1 MIEIL
6 RETLARLRRGESVM
20 HVTVLAAQEAPRG
33 AGAKL
38 AVFEDGAVLGTVG
51 GGETERGVIE
61 TARRALKERRSFIEE
76 ARSCGG
82 RATLLFRCVRPEE
95 AETLREALTL
105 AQAGKPARMET
116 RLSGAMEMQAVSG
129 GTGAHAACSE
139 DGETFSELLSA
150 GRAYVFGG
158 GHVSRALC
166 PLLART
172 GFCVTVLDDRE
183 DVLTESAF
191 PDAEARIV
199 GPLAQSAARIS
210 LEPNDF
216 VVVMTHGHHLDY
228 EVLRETLRQPLAY
241 VGMIGSKKK
250 IGAISARLLAD
261 GIPQERVDSVH
272 MPIGLAIGAETPEE
286 IAVSIAAEM
295 IRCRA
300 VRAGSTKL

>member
-1 MIEIL
+1 
-6 RETLARLRRGESVM
+6 
-20 HVTVLAAQEAPRG
+20 
-33 AGAKL
+33 
-38 AVFEDGAVLGTVG
+38 
-51 GGETERGVIE
+51 
-61 TARRALKERRSFIEE
+61 
-76 ARSCGG
+76 
-82 RATLLFRCVRPEE
+82 
-95 AETLREALTL
+95 
-105 AQAGKPARMET
+105 MET

-139 DGETFSELLSA
+139 DGETFSEPLSA

-250 IGAISARLLAD
+250 IGAISARLIAD
-261 GIPQERVDSVH
+261 GIPQERIDSVH
-272 MPIGLAIGAETPEE
+272 MPIGLAIGAETPLRPLSWKEVYLRGLE
-286 IAVSIAAEM
+286 LCAQAMAFREDAIYDPDVLTARMLNFARTGEGVEAMDGRDVLKYAEM
-295 IRCRA
+295 GSRELISYLYRA
-300 VRAGSTKL
+300 LRTLGDFPAECVGCLSEFPAETAAALYLSCAEKEVN

>member
-1 MIEIL
+1 M
-6 RETLARLRRGESVM
+6 
-20 HVTVLAAQEAPRG
+20 
-33 AGAKL
+33 
-38 AVFEDGAVLGTVG
+38 
-51 GGETERGVIE
+51 
-61 TARRALKERRSFIEE
+61 
-76 ARSCGG
+76 
-82 RATLLFRCVRPEE
+82 
-95 AETLREALTL
+95 
-105 AQAGKPARMET
+105 
-116 RLSGAMEMQAVSG
+116 
-129 GTGAHAACSE
+129 
-139 DGETFSELLSA
+139 
-150 GRAYVFGG
+150 
-158 GHVSRALC
+158 
-166 PLLART
+166 
-172 GFCVTVLDDRE
+172 
-183 DVLTESAF
+183 LTESAF
-191 PDAEARIV
+191 PDVEARIV

-261 GIPQERVDSVH
+261 GIPQERIDSVH